1 MTKQA
6 KPQAKRAL
14 ISVANKAG
22 VTEFAKQLHQQGIE
36 IISTGGTAQAL
47 RLERIPVTDVSDYT
61 GFPEMMAGRVKTLH
75 PKIHG
80 GILAR
85 RGIDEATLA
94 EFSIQPI
101 DIVVAN
107 LYPFGEVIQQP
118 DCTQEQAIE
127 QIDIGGPAMIRAAAK
142 NHASVTV
149 VTDPNDYERV
159 IKELIVEKNQISDA
173 TRLELAIK
181 AFNYTSQ
188 YDRTIAHY
196 LQKQNQTL
204 VTDGDI
210 EFPDILSCQFY
221 KKMDLRYGENPH
233 QRAAFYA
240 EANPP
245 LGSLATATLV
255 QGTALSFNN
264 IADSEAAFA
273 CIQAFTEEPA
283 CVIVK
288 HANPCG
294 VALGKNPLAAYQ
306 RAYQCDPTSAFGGI
320 IAFNRELDEETARVI
335 IDNQFVEVIIAPM
348 ISTGAQTVL
357 QAKPKIRVMSCPLP
371 IATLKGGLDY
381 KRIHGGLL
389 LQEPD
394 HVGYLKDQLQVVT
407 QKKPT
412 KSEYRDLLF
421 AWTVAKFVKSNAIV
435 YAHEGATLGIGA
447 GQMSRIDSAR
457 IASEKAFAANLSLTH
472 AVMASDAFFP
482 FADSVEIAAKLG
494 IGAIIQPGGSIRDSE
509 VIGCADTHHLSMVF
523 THIRHFRH

>member
-1 MTKQA
+1 MTKKTKA
-6 KPQAKRAL
+6 RMKRAL

-22 VTEFAKQLHQQGIE
+22 ITEFAKQLHQQGIE

-85 RGIDEATLA
+85 RGVDEATLA

-118 DCTQEQAIE
+118 DCTYEQAIE

-149 VTDPNDYERV
+149 VTDPKDYSRIIE
-159 IKELIVEKNQISDA
+159 ELKAQKNQITTA

-181 AFNYTSQ
+181 AFGYTSQ
-188 YDRTIAHY
+188 YDRMIANY
-196 LQKQNQTL
+196 LQKQIQSP
-204 VTDGDI
+204 VKEPSI
-210 EFPDILSCQFY
+210 EFPDVLSCEFY

-245 LGSLATATLV
+245 QGSLATAALL

-264 IADSEAAFA
+264 IADGEAAFA
-273 CIQAFTEEPA
+273 CVQAFTDEPA

-294 VALGKNPLAAYQ
+294 VALGKNPLAAYT

-320 IAFNRELDEETARVI
+320 IAFNRELDAQTAQAI
-335 IDNQFVEVIIAPM
+335 LANQFVEVIIAPT
-348 ISTGAQTVL
+348 ISNDAQTVL
-357 QAKPKIRVMSCPLP
+357 QAKPKIRVLSCQLP
-371 IATLKGGLDY
+371 MVTAQNGLDY

-394 HVGYLKDQLQVVT
+394 CVSYLKDQLQVVT

-412 KSEYRDLLF
+412 KSEHRDLLF

-435 YAHEGATLGIGA
+435 FARDGATLGIGA

-457 IASEKAFAANLSLTH
+457 IASEKAADAKLSLTQ

-494 IGAIIQPGGSIRDSE
+494 ISAIIQPGGSIRDSE
-509 VIGCADTHHLSMVF
+509 VISCADSHHLSMVF